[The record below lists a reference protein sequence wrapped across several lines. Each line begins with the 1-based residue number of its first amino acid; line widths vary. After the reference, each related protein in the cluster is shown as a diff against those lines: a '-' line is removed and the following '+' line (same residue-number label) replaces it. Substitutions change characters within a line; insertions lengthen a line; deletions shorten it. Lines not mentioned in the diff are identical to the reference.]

1 MTKNVNE
8 YLVYNKYKTRATKH
22 EPTNYNRLQKEFNER
37 QEHGRDIK
45 QHGTWLTIPKEDAP
59 KKQLITLHDW
69 QVIMINKKEY
79 NRWFSQLPDGNNSH
93 THVP

>member
-1 MTKNVNE
+1 MCTRSRDKDQGQNEDASQMTKNVNE

-45 QHGTWLTIPKEDAP
+45 QHGT
-59 KKQLITLHDW
+59 
-69 QVIMINKKEY
+69 
-79 NRWFSQLPDGNNSH
+79 
-93 THVP
+93 